1 MVLGFSSVAE
11 FVVAHP
17 PPRPATAAKL
27 KLGHDMKG
35 AIRVENVK
43 V

>member
-27 KLGHDMKG
+27 NNNSQRLM
-35 AIRVENVK
+35 RSP
-43 V
+43 